1 MKDTGLRDTVF
12 TDVRIV
18 TPEAVLERGVAVI
31 RDGRIISLAH
41 GSRHSSVPAD
51 ATVVEGQDRL
61 LMPGFVDLH
70 NDGIEQEIEPRPR
83 AIFPLA
89 IALQSLESK
98 LVSHGIT
105 TIFHSF
111 SFMDGR
117 EGTLRP
123 DVLEPT
129 VRELNALR
137 RCGIIRH
144 LVHARYEMVE
154 VHHYERFRRLIDE
167 RLVNLVSF
175 MDHTPGQGQYRNPE
189 YLVNYYIRK
198 YNTPVGEIQAL
209 LREREAK
216 ARNPAVG
223 EVLRKLS
230 AYARDAGLPIA
241 SHDDDTAEKV
251 ARMGGLGITIS
262 EFPVEMAAAVAA
274 AQSGMHVAV
283 GAPNVL
289 RGKSTSNNLSALEAI
304 MSNTVD
310 ILCSDYYSPALLHA
324 VFRLVREGRLTL
336 PEAVRMVSANPARAA
351 GLDAELGSLEVGK
364 RADMIL
370 VNDAGELPSVVGA
383 WVGGRRVYEKHD
395 STLNALGDQWAQ
407 EVSSFR
413 EEAAHA
419 S

>member
-1 MKDTGLRDTVF
+1 MKEAVTRDTVF

-18 TPEAVLERGVAVI
+18 TPDAVLERGMLVI
-31 RDGRIISLAH
+31 RDGRIASLMR
-41 GSRHSSVPAD
+41 GSRRASVPAG
-51 ATVVEGQDRL
+51 AAVVEGHDRL

-70 NDGIEQEIEPRPR
+70 NDGIEQEIEPRPH
-83 AIFPLA
+83 AIFPLSV
-89 IALQSLESK
+89 ALSSLESQ

-117 EGTLRP
+117 EGTLHP

-137 RCGIIRH
+137 RGGVIRH

-154 VHHYERFRRLIDE
+154 VHHFERFCRLIDE

-198 YNTPVGEIQAL
+198 YNTPVGEIEAL
-209 LREREAK
+209 LRERVQK
-216 ARNPAVG
+216 ARNPAVE

-230 AYARDAGLPIA
+230 AHAREAGLPIA
-241 SHDDDTAEKV
+241 SHDDDSAEKV

-262 EFPVEMAAAVAA
+262 EFPVDMAAAAA
-274 AQSGMHVAV
+274 AVKSGMHVAV

-289 RGKSTSNNLSALEAI
+289 RGKSTSNNLSALDAI
-304 MSNTVD
+304 TSNTAD

-324 VFRLVREGRLTL
+324 VFRLFREGRLSL
-336 PEAVRMVSANPARAA
+336 PEAARMASANPARAA
-351 GLDAELGSLEVGK
+351 GLHAELGSA
-364 RADMIL
+364 R
-370 VNDAGELPSVVGA
+370 
-383 WVGGRRVYEKHD
+383 GRQTSGPDHGQR
-395 STLNALGDQWAQ
+395 
-407 EVSSFR
+407 R
-413 EEAAHA
+413 R
-419 S
+419 